1 LSVRSSPLEARVNR
15 SQAVRFADL
24 ERKRTSNSK
33 ALLMPG
39 EQLVK
44 SYGQNREIV
53 ENGIGKVAQQIQQR
67 LKNHLPAIERFCVLA
82 R

>member
-1 LSVRSSPLEARVNR
+1 VAVGRDVSGRLSDLSICFSSLEARVNR
-15 SQAVRFADL
+15 SQAVLFADL

-53 ENGIGKVAQQIQQR
+53 EDGIGK
-67 LKNHLPAIERFCVLA
+67 ERSKFSSD
-82 R
+82 